1 VNPVDRTPFNTFIGV
16 DLGGGKGKNTAV
28 AVLRRQADGVVVEQY
43 DTGGGHPWFDDRLIP
58 FLRDQAGDAVVA
70 IDAPLSLTACVRCR
84 EPVCPGL
91 RECVDPTVVWFRQ
104 HEVRRQLG
112 SSNGHAHG
120 PSNGHGSGHGNGHGL
135 TPGTN
140 GHGNG
145 NGANGN
151 GANGNGL
158 NGNGLNGNGLN
169 GNGTNGKKPTY
180 TPYTQRLT
188 EVLLHE
194 EHGILPRETLGQG
207 MGPLTARAAHLTR
220 ALAPLYRLNHNLIE
234 VYPKA
239 TIWKLLGEQ
248 TARTYKRHHA
258 QAAVRLAKILRE
270 LPGLTFGPGQ
280 WRERGVHND
289 HMFDAVIC
297 AYTAFLWARDNWQ
310 LPEEGR
316 EVFAVDGWIWMPPE
330 GGMGPG

>member
-1 VNPVDRTPFNTFIGV
+1 VDRTAFNTFIGV

-43 DTGGGHPWFDDRLIP
+43 DTGDGHPWFDDRLIP

-104 HEVRRQLG
+104 HEERRQLRVVEG
-112 SSNGHAHG
+112 AGHG
-120 PSNGHGSGHGNGHGL
+120 PSNGNSHGPGGSLNGHGL
-135 TPGTN
+135 NGHGTN
-140 GHGNG
+140 G
-145 NGANGN
+145 A
-151 GANGNGL
+151 
-158 NGNGLNGNGLN
+158 
-169 GNGTNGKKPTY
+169 TNGKKPTY

-239 TIWKLLGEQ
+239 TIWKLLGEK

-297 AYTAFLWARDNWQ
+297 AYTAYLWARDDWQ
-310 LPEEGR
+310 LPAEGR
-316 EVFAVDGWIWMPPE
+316 DVFAVDGWIWMPPE
-330 GGMGPG
+330 GSTESGPSRPETKGR

>member
-1 VNPVDRTPFNTFIGV
+1 MNLVDRTVFNTFIGV

-28 AVLRRQADGVVVEQY
+28 AVLRRGAEGVVVEQY
-43 DTGGGHPWFDDRLIP
+43 DTGDGHPWFDDRLIP

-84 EPVCPGL
+84 EPVCPGM

-104 HEVRRQLG
+104 HEERRQLQPGEGPGHGPGHSPSNGHSLGSKGAKG
-112 SSNGHAHG
+112 SSNGHSLTAG
-120 PSNGHGSGHGNGHGL
+120 VNGHGGHGI
-135 TPGTN
+135 
-140 GHGNG
+140 
-145 NGANGN
+145 
-151 GANGNGL
+151 
-158 NGNGLNGNGLN
+158 N

-194 EHGILPRETLGQG
+194 DHGILPRETLGQG

-239 TIWKLLGEQ
+239 TIWKLLGEE

-270 LPGLTFGPGQ
+270 LPSLTFGPGQ

-297 AYTAFLWARDNWQ
+297 AYTAYLWARDDWQ
-310 LPEEGR
+310 LPVEGR
-316 EVFAVDGWIWMPPE
+316 DVFAVDGWIWTPPE